1 VLDEGHFMYEV
12 EITTNFSA
20 AHRLRDYNG
29 KCEHLHG
36 HNYKVIVSARANS
49 LGPGGM
55 VIDFG
60 VLKAAT
66 NHAVER
72 LDHSYLNDLEPFDRL
87 EPSAENIAAHLF
99 EEVSKQLNEKANIL
113 YSVSIWESDTSR
125 ATFRRDLDAST

>member
-1 VLDEGHFMYEV
+1 MYEV

-29 KCEHLHG
+29 KCERLHG
-36 HNYKVIVSARANS
+36 HNYKVLVSVRANT

-60 VLKAAT
+60 VLKAAANT
-66 NHAVER
+66 VAER
-72 LDHSYLNDLEPFDRL
+72 LDHAYLNDVEPFDRL
-87 EPSAENIAAHLF
+87 EPSAENIATYF
-99 EEVSKQLNEKANIL
+99 FDEVSKQLNEKANML

-125 ATFRRDLDAST
+125 ATFRRDLGSAA